1 MPSHLKWYNNNFCM
15 KGIETVIATVL
26 VLVIVMFIA
35 ILVFKWF
42 SDTFSGVVITSM
54 VVP

>member
-1 MPSHLKWYNNNFCM
+1 MASYLRWYNNNFYM
-15 KGIETVIATVL
+15 KGIETVIASVL

-42 SDTFSGVVITSM
+42 SDTFSGVVITGM
-54 VVP
+54 GVP